1 MANLWTPIFLP
12 YGSLTNWYDST
23 DTTTL
28 TLSTNDTVAN
38 WRDKSYDANNL
49 SETDFA
55 DLPVYG
61 DTNINGL
68 STVNFDGNTAI
79 NLENLEILVNKPYY
93 ILFAGF
99 QETFSS
105 NAIYFDLFQS
115 SVASNRLLLRL
126 EGNDNMVVV
135 HNASGLSTTTS
146 VGTGVKDNQTAIYT
160 LSATNLSATCEFN
173 FNIGGNNT
181 TGVFPMNVN
190 SFDQLTLGSSKND
203 SNGINGQIGEFIIV
217 QGDFTT
223 DDVRKLEGYTAWK
236 WGQVDSLP
244 VGHPYENAAPTVTDV
259 EFRNKL
265 YETSTEEGSSRFRRL
280 FALGYVG

>member
-28 TLSTNDTVAN
+28 TLSTNDKVAN

-68 STVNFDGNTAI
+68 STIDFSGDASI
-79 NLENLEILVNKPYY
+79 NLDIPETSIESPFY

-99 QETFSS
+99 QETYS
-105 NAIYFDLFQS
+105 NNATYFTIDNVGIPYTLK
-115 SVASNRLLLRL
+115 LRL
-126 EGNDNMVVV
+126 DGRANMRVI
-135 HNASGLSTTTS
+135 HNSGAGQIFNR
-146 VGTGVKDNQTAIYT
+146 VGTSAKDNQTAIYT
-160 LSATNLSATCEFN
+160 LSAANLSATCEFN
-173 FNIGGNNT
+173 FNNGGNNT
-181 TGVFPMNVN
+181 TGVFPMSIN
-190 SFDQLTLGSSKND
+190 SFNELTLGTSTND
-203 SNGINGQIGEFIIV
+203 TTGINGQIGEFIIV
-217 QGDFTT
+217 QGDFAT
-223 DDVRKLEGYTAWK
+223 DDARKLEGYTAWK

-244 VGHPYENAAPTVTDV
+244 DDHPYKDGPPTVTDV
-259 EFRNKL
+259 EFRDKL

-280 FALGYVG
+280 FALGYAG

>member
-1 MANLWTPIFLP
+1 MANLWNPLYLP

-38 WRDKSYDANNL
+38 WRDKSYRANNL
-49 SETDFA
+49 SETVFA

-68 STVNFDGNTAI
+68 STIDFSGDAKL
-79 NLENLEILVNKPYY
+79 NLENLEILVDKPFY

-99 QETFSS
+99 QEQFSS
-105 NAIYFDLFQS
+105 NAIYFDLFQP
-115 SVASNRLLLRL
+115 SVGQRLLLRL
-126 EGNDNMVVV
+126 EAGDTMKVVYND
-135 HNASGLSTTTS
+135 GGGTISTR
-146 VGTGVKDNQTAIYT
+146 VGTGVKDDQTAIYT

-173 FNIGGNNT
+173 FNTGGNNT
-181 TGVFPMNVN
+181 TSAFPMNVT
-190 SFDQLTLGSSKND
+190 SFDDLTLGSSKND
-203 SNGINGQIGEFIIV
+203 TNGINGQIGEFIIV

-236 WGQVDSLP
+236 WGQEGSLP
-244 VGHPYENAAPTVTDV
+244 VGHPYKDAAPTVTDV

>member
-1 MANLWTPIFLP
+1 MANLWNPLYLP

-28 TLSTNDTVAN
+28 TLSTNDTVAD
-38 WRDKSYDANNL
+38 WRDKSYKANNL

-68 STVNFDGNTAI
+68 STVSFDSKDAI

-236 WGQVDSLP
+236 WGQVGSLP
-244 VGHPYENAAPTVTDV
+244 VGHPYKLAAPTVTDV

>member
-1 MANLWTPIFLP
+1 MANLWNPLYLP

-68 STVNFDGNTAI
+68 STVNFNGGAAI
-79 NLENLEILVNKPYY
+79 NLDIPETSINKPYY

-99 QETFSS
+99 QETFTGS
-105 NAIYFDLFQS
+105 NAIYFDLSQS
-115 SVASNRLLLRL
+115 SNNNRLLLRL
-126 EGNDNMVVV
+126 EGNDDMRVVYV
-135 HNASGLSTTTS
+135 DDEGSVSTR
-146 VGTGVKDNQTAIYT
+146 VGTSVKDNQTAIYT

-190 SFDQLTLGSSKND
+190 SFDDLTLGSSRND
-203 SNGINGQIGEFIIV
+203 TNGIDGQIGEFIIV

-236 WGQVDSLP
+236 WGRVDSLP